1 MKIYIKDIISVCNA
15 KLVCGD
21 VNLECVNFSKDS
33 RTINKGDVY
42 IAIKGEKF
50 DGNDYFE
57 EAFLKGASACILNR
71 IDLDNIDI
79 NKYKN
84 KTILI
89 VEDSIKCLE
98 ELATYKRSKY
108 NIEVVAVTG
117 SVGKT
122 STKDM
127 IASVLSLKYK
137 VLKTVGNNNNHI
149 GLPLTILR
157 LKDEEVLVVEMGMN
171 HFNEISL
178 LTNIAKPTIGVI
190 TNIGTSHI
198 GNLGSRENILK
209 AKLEIVEGLI
219 KDKVLIINND
229 NDLLHNISIDG
240 VNIIKVGI
248 DNNSDYMARDINID
262 KESMNFNIVDNDEL
276 INIELKINAPAFV
289 YNSLIAYA
297 VAKKLNVSSDL
308 IKKGLENVELS
319 QNRLSKVTTNKGY
332 TIIDDTYNASFDSM
346 KLALGVLNKSSG
358 SRKIAVL
365 GDMLELGD
373 YTKELHE
380 KIADEIINNNIDI
393 VITVGKFSK
402 YISDKLIKDGFSE
415 ENIYHYFKVEEVC
428 NLLDNL
434 LKKGDVI
441 LFKSSHAIGL
451 TRLVNYLVEKE

>member
-1 MKIYIKDIISVCNA
+1 MKIYIKDIILVCNA

-262 KESMNFNIVDNDEL
+262 KESMNFNIVDNEEL

>member
-84 KTILI
+84 KN
-89 VEDSIKCLE
+89 
-98 ELATYKRSKY
+98 
-108 NIEVVAVTG
+108 NIEVVLFTC

-262 KESMNFNIVDNDEL
+262 KESMNFNIVDNEEL

-402 YISDKLIKDGFSE
+402 YISDKLKKDGFSE

>member
-1 MKIYIKDIISVCNA
+1 M
-15 KLVCGD
+15 
-21 VNLECVNFSKDS
+21 
-33 RTINKGDVY
+33 
-42 IAIKGEKF
+42 
-50 DGNDYFE
+50 
-57 EAFLKGASACILNR
+57 
-71 IDLDNIDI
+71 
-79 NKYKN
+79 
-84 KTILI
+84 
-89 VEDSIKCLE
+89 
-98 ELATYKRSKY
+98 
-108 NIEVVAVTG
+108 
-117 SVGKT
+117 
-122 STKDM
+122 
-127 IASVLSLKYK
+127 
-137 VLKTVGNNNNHI
+137 
-149 GLPLTILR
+149 
-157 LKDEEVLVVEMGMN
+157 
-171 HFNEISL
+171 
-178 LTNIAKPTIGVI
+178 
-190 TNIGTSHI
+190 
-198 GNLGSRENILK
+198 
-209 AKLEIVEGLI
+209 
-219 KDKVLIINND
+219 
-229 NDLLHNISIDG
+229 HNISIDG

-262 KESMNFNIVDNDEL
+262 KESMNFNIVDNEEL

>member
-1 MKIYIKDIISVCNA
+1 MKIYIKDIILVCNA

-50 DGNDYFE
+50 DGNDYLE

-262 KESMNFNIVDNDEL
+262 KESMNFNIVDNEEL

>member
-308 IKKGLENVELS
+308 IKKGLENECN
-319 QNRLSKVTTNKGY
+319 QSKT
-332 TIIDDTYNASFDSM
+332 
-346 KLALGVLNKSSG
+346 
-358 SRKIAVL
+358 
-365 GDMLELGD
+365 
-373 YTKELHE
+373 
-380 KIADEIINNNIDI
+380 
-393 VITVGKFSK
+393 
-402 YISDKLIKDGFSE
+402 
-415 ENIYHYFKVEEVC
+415 
-428 NLLDNL
+428 
-434 LKKGDVI
+434 
-441 LFKSSHAIGL
+441 
-451 TRLVNYLVEKE
+451 